1 MPNSWPRNEPKASE
15 SHQKLLDLGHAVRTA
30 QEHWRDHG
38 GVGISVPGDGLL
50 RVSLLVRVP
59 RAQPISISLNLS
71 QVAH

>member
-1 MPNSWPRNEPKASE
+1 MSQKHPKAT
-15 SHQKLLDLGHAVRTA
+15 QLLDLGHAVRAA